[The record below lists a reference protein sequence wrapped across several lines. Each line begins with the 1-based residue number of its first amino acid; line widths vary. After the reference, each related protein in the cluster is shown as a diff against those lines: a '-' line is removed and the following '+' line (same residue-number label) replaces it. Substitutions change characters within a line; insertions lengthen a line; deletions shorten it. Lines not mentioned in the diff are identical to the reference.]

1 MTYCWQ
7 HMWLPTYVG
16 RPDKQGLL
24 DCNTICFIS
33 VLYSIYSLSYS
44 FSTVPFYPIL
54 CLSFSLTLVFNPFGF
69 QPLSL
74 SLIIFLS
81 LLFHFSP
88 SPFFCVQP
96 QYRKGVSHRRIITVP
111 PHRFVASS
119 FPANVKFGRT
129 PTEFANLL
137 ALC

>member
-7 HMWLPTYVG
+7 HMWFPTYVG

-44 FSTVPFYPIL
+44 FSTIPFYPIL

-74 SLIIFLS
+74 SHYFFLS
-81 LLFHFSP
+81 VISYFPFSLFLCPATIQKRGISSSDNHST
-88 SPFFCVQP
+88 SAPFC
-96 QYRKGVSHRRIITVP
+96 
-111 PHRFVASS
+111 RFV
-119 FPANVKFGRT
+119 FPSKRKVWPHPNGV
-129 PTEFANLL
+129 
-137 ALC
+137 C